1 MDRRLDQ
8 NADEPT
14 KVRWGADVVE
24 GEYAG
29 HAGRLYD
36 PSPDSIVAMLE
47 HTDRW
52 AGRDYVVQ
60 GERRIRHADFVGAI
74 PAAAD
79 LLVKQGVRPG
89 DRVMLLCYNSPEFML
104 VTWAAWWLGAVPVYA
119 NRWWS
124 SHELEHGLRLTDP
137 ALVLTDHPDLL
148 AEGDG
153 VDVAGL
159 IAAYDRRGGAEA
171 HPTGDLDAP
180 ALILFTSG
188 SSGAPKAVEL
198 SHRSVIVNQHNL
210 LARSRRL
217 PQQLDDSAPQPVTL
231 VATPLFHIG
240 GVSNILTNLVIGGRL
255 VLTRGKFDPGEIL
268 RLIQDERVQSW
279 GGVPTMAARV
289 LEHPDFDSVDLSSL
303 RSFPL
308 GGAPLPATL
317 LERMMRKLPQLKK
330 RGLANTWGM
339 TESGGFV
346 TVAGNADLERFPGTV
361 GRPYPCVELRISDP
375 DEKGSG
381 EILVRSP
388 TVMRGYLGLD
398 DGTVTGDGWLHTG
411 DLGHLN
417 DEGYLFL
424 DGRSKDIV
432 IRGGENIASAHVE
445 HALLAHPGVV
455 EAAVFGVPHEDLGE
469 ELVAAITHRPG
480 APVPPEELR
489 EHCRATL
496 AYFEVPTLWVIDDQ
510 PLPTLAGEKIN
521 KKAVREE
528 FLAGRRGA

>member
-1 MDRRLDQ
+1 MDRSVNDTQ
-8 NADEPT
+8 
-14 KVRWGADVVE
+14 WGNSAVE

-29 HAGRLYD
+29 HPGLLYS
-36 PSPDSIVAMLE
+36 PSPGSIVEMLE
-47 HTDRW
+47 HTGRW
-52 AGRDYVVQ
+52 AGRDYLVQ
-60 GERRIRHADFVGAI
+60 GEQRIRHDEFVRAL
-74 PAAAD
+74 PAAAR
-79 LLVKQGVRPG
+79 LLAEQGVTQG
-89 DRVMLLCYNSPEFML
+89 DRVMLLSYNSPHFVL
-104 VTWAAWWLGAVPVYA
+104 ATWAAWWLGAVPVYA

-124 SHELEHGLRLTDP
+124 GGELDHGLSLTAP
-137 ALVLTDHPDLL
+137 AVVLTDDSDLV
-148 AEGDG
+148 AAGKG
-153 VDVAGL
+153 VD
-159 IAAYDRRGGAEA
+159 IAVLAPALEQDGGPGPC
-171 HPTGDLDAP
+171 PTEDLDSA

-217 PQQLDDSAPQPVTL
+217 PHQLDDDAPQPVTL

-255 VLTRGKFDPGEIL
+255 VLTPGRFDAGGIL
-268 RLIQDERVQSW
+268 ELIEREKVQSW
-279 GGVPTMAARV
+279 GGVPTMAIRV
-289 LEHPDFDSVDLSSL
+289 LEHPEFDDFDLSSL

-317 LERMMRKLPQLKK
+317 LERMSDKLPQLKK

-346 TVAGNADLERFPGTV
+346 TVAGNADLERYPGTV
-361 GRPYPCVELRISDP
+361 GRPYPVVELRIDSP

-388 TVMRGYLGLD
+388 TVMRGYLGMD
-398 DGTVTGDGWLHTG
+398 DGTVTEDGWLRTG

-417 DEGYLFL
+417 EEGYLFL

-432 IRGGENIASAHVE
+432 IRGGENIAAAHVE
-445 HALLAHPGVV
+445 KALLTHPDVV

-469 ELVAAITHRPG
+469 ELVAAVVHRPG
-480 APVPPEELR
+480 SPVSATELND
-489 EHCRATL
+489 HCRESL
-496 AYFEVPTLWVIDDQ
+496 AYFEVPTIWAIDHQ

-521 KKAVREE
+521 KKAIREG
-528 FLAGRRGA
+528 FLASREGV